1 MARKIKVLNG
11 RSKHNWRSSVYCPI
25 YLAFSSNVTVLS
37 TVGFRNS
44 FPDMSVTLV
53 QSLIAEFD
61 TFSRGVYCG
70 WWWGMTGLLAL
81 VLYATRNAHLLKS
94 LLLGPLVCNKLLWKN
109 SASPGSIS
117 TNSIGHTFSIS
128 FTLSTSAP
136 VCPATIKWSILPHL
150 WEPRRICRQPLALL
164 HLSMEIK
171 TVNISGNKQPFLY
184 QYLKVNKK
192 SHFNYLSFN
201 NTSILQNHTLVLVTT
216 GLVIIKKVFDW
227 SVDKIQ
233 TNS

>member
-1 MARKIKVLNG
+1 MFNFVFKYHNICVVCFPWLVYLIYRVERPSYMYPFCWLY
-11 RSKHNWRSSVYCPI
+11 KH
-25 YLAFSSNVTVLS
+25 VTC
-37 TVGFRNS
+37 F
-44 FPDMSVTLV
+44 
-53 QSLIAEFD
+53 
-61 TFSRGVYCG
+61 C
-70 WWWGMTGLLAL
+70 
-81 VLYATRNAHLLKS
+81 
-94 LLLGPLVCNKLLWKN
+94 
-109 SASPGSIS
+109 
-117 TNSIGHTFSIS
+117 
-128 FTLSTSAP
+128 
-136 VCPATIKWSILPHL
+136 LPQL
-150 WEPRRICRQPLALL
+150 TCRQPLALL

>member
-1 MARKIKVLNG
+1 MENKWLA
-11 RSKHNWRSSVYCPI
+11 SKWLPGNMKWFYI
-25 YLAFSSNVTVLS
+25 NFSQ
-37 TVGFRNS
+37 FRNIGLNMYMTLTATYS
-44 FPDMSVTLV
+44 FHRPAVVYQLIVFIFVPASMFNFVFKYRNICVVCFPWLV
-53 QSLIAEFD
+53 
-61 TFSRGVYCG
+61 YY
-70 WWWGMTGLLAL
+70 TGLNVLATCTHF
-81 VLYATRNAHLLKS
+81 VDWHAT
-94 LLLGPLVCNKLLWKN
+94 C
-109 SASPGSIS
+109 
-117 TNSIGHTFSIS
+117 F
-128 FTLSTSAP
+128 
-136 VCPATIKWSILPHL
+136 CLPQL
-150 WEPRRICRQPLALL
+150 TCRQPLALL